1 MIRGTLEGE
10 GSVLGRSVP
19 LSLPGISRDI
29 GVVFQSPADLFVQGR
44 CRDEISF
51 SLRCRGESYDRANSM
66 AVRAARELGI
76 EHLLDRRSRDLSGGE
91 KQLVAIASS
100 LAVKPRVLI
109 MDEPSSQLDPRGRR
123 RFKNGIER
131 IRRLHPGITIIQ
143 IEQRLDCLR
152 FCDQVAILDRGRIVH
167 KGPSSRVLMGDLE
180 RFSLKEDPMV
190 GAYRKAVEL
199 GFHDGSGVRRDLLR
213 TMGDALRGKLSPV
226 EHGKRSGP
234 LSLHLEGVYYRYP
247 GSRGGIRGLDLS
259 LEGVRSLALMGP
271 NGSGKSTL
279 GKTIASLITPDR
291 GTVKVDGKVFYL
303 FQEPS
308 NMFFSET
315 VEDELGGV
323 DARKGKMLELLELS
337 DLTRREPQLL
347 SQGEKQRLAMVLA
360 LTSGGDLLVLDE
372 PFRSLDGV
380 MIQKVKGLL
389 REAAAP
395 PYIIITNDPEA
406 ASSADRMLVM
416 KGGRIVG
423 DGAPQE
429 LLSDPHMMK
438 VLNWPMY
445 GASVIARRSGMGGGG
460 SYHQIKLALDKGVK
474 A

>member
-1 MIRGTLEGE
+1 
-10 GSVLGRSVP
+10 
-19 LSLPGISRDI
+19 
-29 GVVFQSPADLFVQGR
+29 
-44 CRDEISF
+44 
-51 SLRCRGESYDRANSM
+51 M
-66 AVRAARELGI
+66 AMRAAEELGI
-76 EHLLDRRSRDLSGGE
+76 AHLLDRRSRDLSGGE

-123 RFKNGIER
+123 RFQNGIEGV
-131 IRRLHPGITIIQ
+131 RRLHPGITIIQ
-143 IEQRLDCLR
+143 IEQRLECLR
-152 FCDQVAILDRGRIVH
+152 FCDQVAILDGGRIVH

-226 EHGKRSGP
+226 EHGARAGY
-234 LSLHLEGVYYRYP
+234 LSLQLEDVYYRYP
-247 GSRGGIRGLDLS
+247 GSRGGIRGLNLS
-259 LEGVRSLALMGP
+259 LEGIRSLALMGP

-279 GKTIASLITPDR
+279 GKTIASLIAPDR
-291 GTVKVDGKVFYL
+291 GVVKVDGKVFYL

-308 NMFFSET
+308 NMFFAET
-315 VEDELGGV
+315 VEDELGGL
-323 DARKGKMLELLELS
+323 DDEKIRLLETLELS
-337 DLTRREPQLL
+337 GLTEREPQLL

-380 MIQKVKGLL
+380 MIQRVKGLL
-389 REAAAP
+389 RKEAAP
-395 PYIIITNDPEA
+395 PHIIITNDPEA
-406 ASSADRMLVM
+406 ASSSDRMLVM

-423 DGAPQE
+423 DGPPQE
-429 LLSDPHMMK
+429 ILSDPHMMGE
-438 VLNWPMY
+438 LNWPMY
-445 GASVIARRSGMGGGG
+445 GASVIARRSRMGSGG
-460 SYHQIKLALDKGVK
+460 SYHQIKLALDGEVRS
-474 A
+474 